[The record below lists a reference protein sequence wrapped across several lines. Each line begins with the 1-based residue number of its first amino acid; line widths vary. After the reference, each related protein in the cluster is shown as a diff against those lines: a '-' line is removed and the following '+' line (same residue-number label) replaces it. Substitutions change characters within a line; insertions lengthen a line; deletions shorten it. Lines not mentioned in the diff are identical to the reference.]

1 MNIFRYNATDCCFES
16 AQNNKLPV
24 YESEACINQAISD
37 GCLLEGAIVATPSGN
52 DGLPV
57 EGDAYRIFTNA
68 ASTGV
73 LTAMGSTPNT
83 FNCVYQTSAIWCN
96 QCNSIVTP
104 NLTASSTVSATSLV
118 LNNTNIDVKASDC
131 AWCLDS
137 GDIKYNGTSVLPSL
151 TGYATETYACCCAKV
166 CAECCGAA
174 AACSYFEGCF
184 ADCFACCIA
193 EWWTCNKGNINTSD
207 PGRDNSLWVN

>member
-52 DGLPV
+52 DGLPI
-57 EGDAYRIFTNA
+57 EGDSYRVFTNA

-96 QCNSIVTP
+96 QCNSIVAP
-104 NLTASSTVSATSLV
+104 NLTASSTISATSLV

-137 GDIKYNGTSVLPSL
+137 GDIKYNGASVLPSL
-151 TGYATETYACCCAKV
+151 TGYATETYACNCAL
-166 CAECCGAA
+166 CYAECCGK
-174 AACSYFEGCF
+174 CYFEACIG
-184 ADCFACCIA
+184 CCIQA
-193 EWWTCNKGNINTSD
+193 YFDCYLKGNINTAD
-207 PGRDNSLWVN
+207 PGRDNSLWIN